1 MSELLSTII
10 TPELRAAGM
19 AVVVFLVLLYILCI
33 VWVVRDSYLRGTK
46 WMVWGVVALVPVL
59 GVIAYC
65 LLRPPLYQ
73 IDQDEQQL
81 EIAFKQRALNH
92 YGECGNCGYP
102 VENDYLVCPQCRA
115 TLKHSCAH
123 CGKPLDPSWI
133 VCPYCTASVQPRHQR
148 PRRAPESQR
157 QVQATEVLSD

>member
-81 EIAFKQRALNH
+81 EIAFKQRA
-92 YGECGNCGYP
+92 
-102 VENDYLVCPQCRA
+102 
-115 TLKHSCAH
+115 
-123 CGKPLDPSWI
+123 
-133 VCPYCTASVQPRHQR
+133 
-148 PRRAPESQR
+148 
-157 QVQATEVLSD
+157 

>member
-1 MSELLSTII
+1 MSDLLSTII

-133 VCPYCTASVQPRHQR
+133 VCPYCTASVQPRRQR
-148 PRRAPESQR
+148 PRRAPEAQR

>member
-133 VCPYCTASVQPRHQR
+133 VCPYCTASVQPHRQR

>member
-46 WMVWGVVALVPVL
+46 WMLWGVVALVPVL

-133 VCPYCTASVQPRHQR
+133 VCPYCTASVQPRRQR
-148 PRRAPESQR
+148 PRRAPEAQR

>member
-133 VCPYCTASVQPRHQR
+133 VCPYCTASVQPRRQR
-148 PRRAPESQR
+148 PRRAPEAQR

>member
-65 LLRPPLYQ
+65 LLRPPLYK

-133 VCPYCTASVQPRHQR
+133 VCPYCTASVQPRRQR

-157 QVQATEVLSD
+157 LVQATEVLSD